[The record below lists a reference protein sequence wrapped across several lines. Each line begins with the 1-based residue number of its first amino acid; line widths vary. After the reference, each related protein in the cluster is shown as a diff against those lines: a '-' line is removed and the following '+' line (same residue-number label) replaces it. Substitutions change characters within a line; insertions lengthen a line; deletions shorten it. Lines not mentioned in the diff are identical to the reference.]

1 MKLSIKVVY
10 NTYVFWGWLVKQFMN
25 ENRVDWVKFYKESVN
40 VAFKVDQH
48 SVLNGLNHEDSAVKW
63 NIYILRV
70 KKKMTKKIYVDVFI
84 FLLLHI
90 YSSKAPITANLENVP
105 DSRFSAYGRK
115 YYHLFKYNISSAHI

>member
-1 MKLSIKVVY
+1 
-10 NTYVFWGWLVKQFMN
+10 MN
-25 ENRVDWVKFYKESVN
+25 KNRVDWVKFYKESVN

-48 SVLNGLNHEDSAVKW
+48 SVLNGPNHEDSAVKW

-70 KKKMTKKIYVDVFI
+70 KKKNDEKIYVDVFI

-105 DSRFSAYGRK
+105 DSWFSAYGRK
-115 YYHLFKYNISSAHI
+115 YLIIFSNTTFRVLIF